1 MKHKIEWDTPM
12 PAIEIYTQPGCP
24 YCVRA
29 VQLLRSK
36 NVAFQE
42 INAPRG
48 TPERQQAYDRSGG
61 STTVPQVF
69 VGEKA
74 LGGCDDLMALER
86 QRKLDAALGLA

>member
-1 MKHKIEWDTPM
+1 M
-12 PAIEIYTQPGCP
+12 ANIEIYTQPGCP

-29 VQLLRSK
+29 VQLLQSK
-36 NVAFQE
+36 NVPFQE

-48 TPERQQAYDRSGG
+48 TPEREQAYERSGG
-61 STTVPQVF
+61 RATVPQVF

-86 QRKLDAALGLA
+86 QGKLDAALGIG

>member
-1 MKHKIEWDTPM
+1 M
-12 PAIEIYTQPGCP
+12 ANIEIYTQPGCP

-29 VQLLRSK
+29 VQLLQSK
-36 NVAFQE
+36 DVPFQE

-48 TPERQQAYDRSGG
+48 TPEREQAYERSGG
-61 STTVPQVF
+61 RTTVPQIF

-86 QRKLDAALGLA
+86 QGKLDAALGIG

>member
-1 MKHKIEWDTPM
+1 M
-12 PAIEIYTQPGCP
+12 ANIEIYTQPGCP

-29 VQLLRSK
+29 VQLLQSK
-36 NVAFQE
+36 NVPFQE

-48 TPERQQAYDRSGG
+48 TPEREQAYERSGG
-61 STTVPQVF
+61 RTTVPQVF

-86 QRKLDAALGLA
+86 QGKLDAAFGIG

>member
-1 MKHKIEWDTPM
+1 M
-12 PAIEIYTQPGCP
+12 ANIEIYTQPGCP

-29 VQLLRSK
+29 VQLLQSK
-36 NVAFQE
+36 NVTFQE

-48 TPERQQAYDRSGG
+48 TPEREQAYERSGG
-61 STTVPQVF
+61 RTTVPQVF

-86 QRKLDAALGLA
+86 QGKLDAALGIG

>member
-1 MKHKIEWDTPM
+1 M
-12 PAIEIYTQPGCP
+12 ANIEIYTQPGCP

-29 VQLLRSK
+29 VQLLQSK
-36 NVAFQE
+36 NVPFQE

-48 TPERQQAYDRSGG
+48 TPEREQAYERSGG
-61 STTVPQVF
+61 RTTVPQVF

-86 QRKLDAALGLA
+86 QGKLDAALGIG